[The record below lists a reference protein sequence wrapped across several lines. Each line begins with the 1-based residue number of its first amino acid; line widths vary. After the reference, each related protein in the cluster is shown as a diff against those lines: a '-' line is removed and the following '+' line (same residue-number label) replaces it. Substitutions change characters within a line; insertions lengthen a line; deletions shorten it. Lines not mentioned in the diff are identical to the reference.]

1 MRYAELPDMIEF
13 VLRQNGGPT
22 RPAYILH
29 RLHELELLDRRSGI
43 EEGNILFTAKAE
55 PERFVVEP
63 NDSIR
68 LTPAQFENLSIQFRK
83 RIGQLME
90 ALRGGLDEDIGLTAA
105 VLIQAL
111 YMRDQGSS
119 PELWTTGSFK
129 DNCLKQTI
137 DRLALSY
144 PEPMKRVVF
153 ALEHVHHHLR
163 PVVDQWL
170 LFADLVKPEPAEAY
184 PIVLELMRG
193 RRGEAGF
200 VPYEISWLMGQLI
213 NSHGR
218 SGSLIDL
225 HLDAGVL
232 PAALDNRHDAIGK
245 VVGRFTNPTAN
256 MIARMN
262 ADLRGVDLRTT
273 PFSAPF
279 FDPEDFDR
287 VIAAPPWG
295 RMRDPYDLTGLSQA
309 DASTIYAGVA
319 NSILTERGMAV
330 ILVPAGF
337 LFKVEK
343 RSRSLREEFLRDD
356 RVEAV
361 LQLPVG
367 AFRPL
372 SSVQAAIVILNRN
385 KAPERRKQVL
395 MVQVELEPAKP
406 DALSLAVRQGLEDYK
421 AWKNIPGRSH
431 IAHVGAMKHDGY
443 NLLPS
448 RHIARATAMEMQHE
462 DVDGIMVHLAEL
474 VIADQFERVP
484 SRFSERLNRMDDPP
498 AFVRVRNLAKDPA
511 FPYLQLEESE
521 EIKGDVRIVD
531 RDAVLVSRQFANP
544 LPTIYQAEGGR
555 IAIASNVL
563 AIRPDTTRVQPEY
576 LVHEMRQ
583 PYYLQQIKAISFGAT
598 IPAFNLDALLSTRI
612 RLRPLAE
619 QQKLIEERSDV
630 KRLEERF
637 ERLDP
642 QAEEALR
649 WTMADLLR
657 GYGLRMDQQLL
668 DKLIQKV
675 TDHVRLSAESRV
687 KADLA
692 ANLGNL
698 AHNFNNKHRVV
709 AGNVRRIRT
718 YLETKMKDGTPISA
732 EDPVRKPLRGETV
745 PPSLLGEVLD
755 GLQQSLDNM
764 TGLIEQEM
772 NLLSEEAP
780 AAAAVDVI
788 AMIKKV
794 VKGFRGQEG
803 VHIHPRIVATPLV
816 VAGNERRLE
825 ESLQNVIDNAIK
837 HGRQPGQVLNIE
849 IEVWE
854 LGVELVQVLV
864 GNDGPASEL
873 AFDDM
878 VKKGGRSS
886 SRKGSGLGL
895 YMTKRWIEEMGGHLF
910 DAMDLR
916 NSFRRPINFAV
927 GIELKRIGE

>member
-1 MRYAELPDMIEF
+1 MRYAELPDKIEF

-22 RPAYILH
+22 PPSSILH
-29 RLHELELLDRRSGI
+29 RLHQLEMLDRRSGI

-55 PERFVVEP
+55 PERFVVES
-63 NDSIR
+63 DESIW
-68 LTPAQFENLSIQFRK
+68 LTLAQLENLSIHFHK

-137 DRLALSY
+137 DRLADSY
-144 PEPMKRVVF
+144 PEPMKHVVF

-184 PIVLELMRG
+184 PIVMELIRG

-213 NSHGR
+213 NSQGR

-232 PAALDNRHDAIGK
+232 PAALDNRHNAIGN
-245 VVGRFTNPTAN
+245 VVGLFTNPTAN

-262 ADLRGVDLRTT
+262 AAVRGIEVRTA
-273 PFSAPF
+273 PFSVPF
-279 FDPEDFDR
+279 FEPEDFDR

-295 RMRDPYDLTGLSQA
+295 RMRDPYDLTGLQQA
-309 DASTIYAGVA
+309 DTPTIYAELA
-319 NSILTERGMAV
+319 NSILTERGLAV
-330 ILVPAGF
+330 ILVPVNF
-337 LFKVEK
+337 LFSAAK
-343 RSRSLREEFLRDD
+343 RTKALREELIRED

-361 LQLPVG
+361 LQLPDG
-367 AFRPL
+367 AFRPFT
-372 SSVQAAIVILNRN
+372 SAKAAIVVLNRN

-395 MVQVELEPAKP
+395 MVQLDSDSAH
-406 DALSLAVRQGLEDYK
+406 ANGLAQTLRQGLEDVK
-421 AWKNIPGRSH
+421 AWKNILERSQV
-431 IAHVGAMKHDGY
+431 AHVGGMEYDGF

-448 RHIARATAMEMQHE
+448 RHIALATATVMERE
-462 DVDGIMVHLAEL
+462 DVDGIMVHLSEL

-484 SRFSERLNRMDDPP
+484 SRMSERLNRMDDPP

-521 EIKGDVRIVD
+521 EIKGDVRVVD

-544 LPTIYQAEGGR
+544 LPTIYEAKGGR

-563 AIRPDTTRVQPEY
+563 AIRPDTSRVLPEY
-576 LVHEMRQ
+576 LAYEMRH
-583 PYYLQQIKAISFGAT
+583 PYYLQQIKAISFGAS
-598 IPAFNLDALLSTRI
+598 IPAFNKEALLSTII

-619 QQKLIEERSDV
+619 QQKLLEEKSDV

-637 ERLDP
+637 EKLAP
-642 QAEEALR
+642 EAEEDLR

-668 DKLIQKV
+668 DKFIQKV

-718 YLETKMKDGTPISA
+718 YLEAKMKDCSPISA
-732 EDPVRKPLRGETV
+732 VDPVRKSLRGETI

-764 TGLIEQEM
+764 TGHIEQEM
-772 NLLSEEAP
+772 NLLSEEALTAP
-780 AAAAVDVI
+780 AVDVI
-788 AMIKKV
+788 AVIRKV

-803 VHIHPRIVATPLV
+803 VHIDLRIVPTPLIV
-816 VAGNERRLE
+816 QGNERRLE
-825 ESLQNVIDNAIK
+825 ESLQNLIDNAIK
-837 HGRQPGQVLNIE
+837 HGRHTGHVLNIE

-854 LGVELVQVLV
+854 LGEELVQVLV

-873 AFDDM
+873 TFDDM

-895 YMTKRWIEEMGGHLF
+895 YMTRRWIEEMGGHLF

-916 NSFRRPINFAV
+916 NGFRSPINFAI